1 VTVADTLAAAGIS
14 PTRCGSERTSGLSD
28 AELGLYQWVLRRFA
42 EHGKPSGHELR
53 VKATELGLERERTL
67 EALAREDLLHT
78 NTEGEIVVAYP
89 FSGRPTRH
97 HVLLESGQEVDAMC
111 AIDAVGVAAMLGMR
125 VRVRS
130 SDPTTEDEITVSV
143 DPSGHASWQPLEAVV
158 VAGAGAT
165 ARATRAAALCS
176 TSSARRQAP
185 SATWRAIRR
194 YAAGPSQ
201 SPKRSLL
208 VVRSSGRRSSPEKD
222 VFSGPRSKVV
232 QPASGA
238 CCIRRARLTSCG
250 SP

>member
-158 VAGAGAT
+158 VAGSRSDGPSYEGCCAVLNLFSSTASAERYLAGHPEVRGRTISIPEAV
-165 ARATRAAALCS
+165 AAG
-176 TSSARRQAP
+176 
-185 SATWRAIRR
+185 RAIFGQ
-194 YAAGPSQ
+194 ALES
-201 SPKRSLL
+201 
-208 VVRSSGRRSSPEKD
+208 
-222 VFSGPRSKVV
+222 
-232 QPASGA
+232 
-238 CCIRRARLTSCG
+238 
-250 SP
+250 